1 MTTTT
6 RPRQLKGVIVSTKM
20 SKTVTVQVE
29 RFFKHP
35 QYGKYISRNKKYL
48 AHNEV
53 AGLAV
58 GDQVLIQETKPYSR
72 RKTFKVI
79 EKI

>member
-20 SKTVTVQVE
+20 TKTVTVKVE

-35 QYGKYISRNKKYL
+35 QYGKYIRRSKKYL
-48 AHNEV
+48 AHNELPELV
-53 AGLAV
+53 AG
-58 GDQVLIQETKPYSR
+58 DEVLIEETKPYSR
-72 RKTFKVI
+72 HKTFKVI
-79 EKI
+79 SKV